1 MNENNGTNGPTVPT
15 GPTGPDGPAEPLVP
29 PQPNNNNDMDDIAPL
44 VPPPKDPPN
53 KNADDYD
60 DDIAPLVPDDP
71 PIEIEVPDDE
81 DLDIELVKQKIKEL
95 AERGFW
101 SMKFENAEYV
111 APWSLEP
118 ELQYWKQTL
127 NLTLDQEG
135 SGGTGMYGDYY
146 GKGTLAY
153 ELDASRLKAEL
164 SYGATEVDVYE
175 MTAEGTFTANV
186 WLDPIDPAKAEE
198 DIGEQVYQHL
208 NLTGLDPSKDPDD
221 EIGIE
226 NYNRNRIK
234 QTVGDIVGYG
244 GSSSAIY
251 EFLFSQAEHAYLP
264 SYYYIIPRDEEEIN
278 QEGEFVYKYFVAPF
292 VFSSG
297 VVKLH
302 LYPSGFFD
310 SGYFWGRISR
320 VVDGKELV

>member
-1 MNENNGTNGPTVPT
+1 MEEFMNENNGTNGPTVPT

-29 PQPNNNNDMDDIAPL
+29 PQANNNNDMDDIAPL
-44 VPPPKDPPN
+44 VPPPKEPPN

-60 DDIAPLVPDDP
+60 DDIAPLVPDEP

-81 DLDIELVKQKIKEL
+81 DLDLEVVKKEIKDL

-111 APWSLEP
+111 APYSFTDLID
-118 ELQYWKQTL
+118 LKQTL

-135 SGGTGMYGDYY
+135 PGGTGMYGDYY
-146 GKGTLAY
+146 GKGTLAL
-153 ELDASRLKAEL
+153 EEDTSRLKAEVSDSSTVL
-164 SYGATEVDVYE
+164 DV
-175 MTAEGTFTANV
+175 AEGTGEGPFTASV

-234 QTVGDIVGYG
+234 QTVGGIVGYG
-244 GSSSAIY
+244 GSYDATWVVSGSAFVHGY
-251 EFLFSQAEHAYLP
+251 GPKFDHGEGKDGEH
-264 SYYYIIPRDEEEIN
+264 E
-278 QEGEFVYKYFVAPF
+278 YKYFVAPF

-302 LYPSGFFD
+302 LYPQGAGVD